1 MECRNPALFLA
12 GEAAN
17 VIAALRSN
25 LKFNRYAV
33 RAAGVGSALACV
45 AAEAARWLPSS
56 AQGVVRC

>member
-33 RAAGVGSALACV
+33 S
-45 AAEAARWLPSS
+45 
-56 AQGVVRC
+56 